1 MSAAPPSQRPVTS
14 TQATARR
21 TTKTVKVVV
30 TPTPVAT
37 APRTCAEKV
46 TPAMPFAQGATFRV
60 HYTQCSDTSVV
71 AWQFDVVGGQDPI
84 SMIPHLGR
92 TGMDPSWHA
101 STTDAQGGIKYECP
115 CTIAASTEKVWTF
128 SRTFENHIHAWAYV
142 TWRPA
147 GSTGTWAKSALVTLR

>member
-1 MSAAPPSQRPVTS
+1 
-14 TQATARR
+14 
-21 TTKTVKVVV
+21 
-30 TPTPVAT
+30 
-37 APRTCAEKV
+37 
-46 TPAMPFAQGATFRV
+46 MPFAQGATFRV